1 MSVNDEIDTT
11 VSIQLLKRYRF
22 YSTQTQDTEG
32 GSSVGSV
39 VKAEK
44 EKDARKRCKQAGTGK
59 SHGGRKT
66 GWEGV
71 EQDSGVK
78 IDFDLRPALEVS
90 ML

>member
-1 MSVNDEIDTT
+1 MMKSTRQCLSSFCNDIVFTALRRRTPRVEAQ
-11 VSIQLLKRYRF
+11 SA
-22 YSTQTQDTEG
+22 
-32 GSSVGSV
+32 V